1 MTGDIQKN
9 CGCMRV
15 GIDVGSTTV
24 KIVVTDIS
32 TNKIE
37 YSRYV
42 RHNARQVETA
52 RLLLEEAAGHFAD
65 GKEVWQRKI
74 TEKVWQLQMPDKK
87 HDNSK

>member
-37 YSRYV
+37 YSR
-42 RHNARQVETA
+42 
-52 RLLLEEAAGHFAD
+52 
-65 GKEVWQRKI
+65 
-74 TEKVWQLQMPDKK
+74 
-87 HDNSK
+87 

>member
-37 YSRYV
+37 FSL
-42 RHNARQVETA
+42 TIFFSKT
-52 RLLLEEAAGHFAD
+52 G
-65 GKEVWQRKI
+65 I
-74 TEKVWQLQMPDKK
+74 TDL
-87 HDNSK
+87 

>member
-32 TNKIE
+32 TNNVAYLQRLI
-37 YSRYV
+37 YSRFLY
-42 RHNARQVETA
+42 RAQTET
-52 RLLLEEAAGHFAD
+52 
-65 GKEVWQRKI
+65 I
-74 TEKVWQLQMPDKK
+74 
-87 HDNSK
+87 

>member
-52 RLLLEEAAGHFAD
+52 RLL
-65 GKEVWQRKI
+65 
-74 TEKVWQLQMPDKK
+74 
-87 HDNSK
+87 

>member
-37 YSRYV
+37 Y
-42 RHNARQVETA
+42 
-52 RLLLEEAAGHFAD
+52 
-65 GKEVWQRKI
+65 
-74 TEKVWQLQMPDKK
+74 
-87 HDNSK
+87 